1 MVGLILTTRKYVQ
14 KTTSKFHQ
22 AFPLIIYEKKLTG
35 FLNILYKGFDDGKFD
50 NSTGKITGELNGKV
64 LVHQDRRL
72 EQFFRAVKKCA
83 IEYLDQFAI
92 DKSTFDVNFVKT
104 WFTICDPGQH
114 FPCHYHSCA
123 HISWVY
129 YVQTPGDPLIL
140 HKKNPNEWF
149 GDAFQLIKENRF
161 NNGDGYAITPQ
172 PEHLVMFPGHL
183 EHYTTAE
190 PREHKRISLVGDI
203 VLTLKDR
210 GKTESGLLAP
220 KYWKSF

>member
-1 MVGLILTTRKYVQ
+1 MTLKTVQ
-14 KTTSKFHQ
+14 QTTSSYHQ
-22 AFPLIIYEKKLTG
+22 AFPLIIYEKKISG
-35 FLNILYKGFDDGKFD
+35 FLSQLYTSFEDGKFD

-72 EQFFRAVKKCA
+72 EQFFRAVKKSTV
-83 IEYLDQFAI
+83 EYLEQFAI

-104 WFTICDPGQH
+104 WFTICDPNQTL
-114 FPCHYHSCA
+114 PCHYHSCS

-129 YVQTPGDPLIL
+129 YIQTPGDPLIL

-149 GDAFQLIKENRF
+149 GDAFKLIEENRF

-190 PREHKRISLVGDI
+190 PRQHKRISLVGDI

>member
-1 MVGLILTTRKYVQ
+1 MQ

-22 AFPLIIYEKKLTG
+22 AFPLLIYEKKLTG
-35 FLNILYKGFDDGKFD
+35 FLNVLYKGFDDGKFD

-83 IEYLDQFAI
+83 IEYMDQFAI

-104 WFTICDPGQH
+104 WFTICDPGQY

-129 YVQTPGDPLIL
+129 YIQTPGAPLIL

-149 GDAFQLIKENRF
+149 GDAFKLIKENRF

-172 PEHLVMFPGHL
+172 PEHLIMFPGHL
-183 EHYTTAE
+183 EHYTT
-190 PREHKRISLVGDI
+190 PVSYTHLTLPTKRIV
-203 VLTLKDR
+203 
-210 GKTESGLLAP
+210 
-220 KYWKSF
+220 